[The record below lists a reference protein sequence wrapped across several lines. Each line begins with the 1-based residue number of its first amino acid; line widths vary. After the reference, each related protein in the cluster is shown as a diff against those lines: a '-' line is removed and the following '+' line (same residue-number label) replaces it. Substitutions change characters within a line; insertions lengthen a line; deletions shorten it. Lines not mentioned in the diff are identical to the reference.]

1 MQDNRLTAG
10 YVPVARCYPAFYN
23 VEGMIF
29 MDNISKNNVGKI
41 KDFLLFA
48 LNPAE
53 IVRKKKQYNWFLY
66 LIYPAVGWMI
76 FFLQVG
82 LDKFSGFR
90 VFITMLLGLII
101 GYIAVGVIG
110 FLIAFILARLGMDI
124 RSDQVITLISMS
136 HTYMLFS
143 VLLGL
148 VYRIFGSSSASA
160 FGITGLLCTLLPIY
174 AGIRILGKNKVYLP
188 PLLATLTGV
197 LLMFS
202 WQMIIAIVS

>member
-1 MQDNRLTAG
+1 MSDNMKSAG
-10 YVPVARCYPAFYN
+10 T
-23 VEGMIF
+23 
-29 MDNISKNNVGKI
+29 I
-41 KDFLLFA
+41 KGFFLFA

-53 IVRKKKQYNWFLY
+53 IVRKKKSYNWFLY
-66 LIYPAVGWMI
+66 LIYPAIGWMI

-90 VFITMLLGLII
+90 VVITMFLGLVI
-101 GYIAVGVIG
+101 GYIAVGAIG
-110 FLIAFILARLGMDI
+110 FVIAMILARLGMDI

-160 FGITGLLCTLLPIY
+160 FGIAGLLCTLLPIY
-174 AGIRILGKNKVYLP
+174 AGIRILGKGKTFLP
-188 PLLATLTGV
+188 PLLATLTGI
-197 LLMFS
+197 LLLFS
-202 WQMIIAIVS
+202 WQLILAIVS